1 MIKTRTLFD
10 ITTFLLFLPI
20 FANAGG
26 PIMGQG
32 PLPLSA
38 HWPKDGDRLTKVKC
52 EYKDMPVDTSVWD
65 FSDICET
72 RQNHDVLWRN
82 LGDTLLVRAEKG
94 EQTVYRCICDS
105 IYLVSA
111 EDALIRMSAQSSRA
125 LVWPERRHNISDT
138 ASRDMVYSGIFSG
151 GNTVATKGEFKT
163 TVLGMGCLI
172 LPMDTLYNVK
182 RIRTEK
188 TEAVNIESSQ
198 PDSAR
203 QDSCVRPTDPI
214 FHTVITDRWYSE
226 YYRYELIE
234 NITETYTA
242 DGKNFVREKSTYL
255 MSPEL
260 QEYALGIK
268 RPVRNRPS
276 VAIKGDK
283 DSRTGPPL
291 PSVNFSFDYDGKSV
305 RINGLCSTDCGDDC
319 NTSSEVSLLL
329 YDPLGR
335 VRQHLTVE
343 IDQGCWSHVLQTEG
357 LPTGTYL
364 ITVSLDGQIQSYKF
378 TVR

>member
-1 MIKTRTLFD
+1 MIKTKPLFY
-10 ITTFLLFLPI
+10 INIILLLLPMI
-20 FANAGG
+20 ANAGC
-26 PIMGQG
+26 PISGKG
-32 PLPLSA
+32 KLPLSV

-52 EYKDMPVDTSVWD
+52 EYIDMPVDKSVWD

-72 RQNHDVLWRN
+72 EENHDVLWRN
-82 LGDTLLVRAEKG
+82 FGDTLLVRIENG
-94 EQTVYRCICDS
+94 VQSVYRCIGDS

-111 EDALIRMSAQSSRA
+111 EDALIRMSAENSKA
-125 LVWPERRHNISDT
+125 LVWPERKNYISDT
-138 ASRDMVYSGIFSG
+138 TSTDMTYSGIFSG
-151 GNTVATKGEFKT
+151 GKTVDTKGVYNL
-163 TVLGMGCLI
+163 TVLGRGCLI

-188 TEAVNIESSQ
+188 TETVNLGSSQ
-198 PDSAR
+198 RDTTR
-203 QDSCVRPTDPI
+203 QDTITRVADPI

-234 NITETYTA
+234 NITEMYTA

-268 RPVRNRPS
+268 RSIRNRPS
-276 VAIKGDK
+276 MPTKGSK
-283 DSRTGPPL
+283 DSGSALQL
-291 PSVNFSFDYDGKSV
+291 PSTDFSFDYDGKSLH
-305 RINGLCSTDCGDDC
+305 INGTYNAD
-319 NTSSEVSLLL
+319 SSSDHNASAEVSLLL

-335 VRQHLTVE
+335 VRQHLT
-343 IDQGCWSHVLQTEG
+343 DRTDRGNWSHVLQTEG
-357 LPTGTYL
+357 LPPGTYL
-364 ITVSLDGQIQSYKF
+364 ITVRLDGQIQSYKF